1 MKYTDVIGEE
11 IWVNLLMKTKF
22 YTSDRKTR
30 KPYFEK
36 ENEQTKPCSG
46 YQRTAFVLKGDEQLC

>member
-11 IWVNLLMKTKF
+11 IWVNLLMETKF

-30 KPYFEK
+30 KPYEK